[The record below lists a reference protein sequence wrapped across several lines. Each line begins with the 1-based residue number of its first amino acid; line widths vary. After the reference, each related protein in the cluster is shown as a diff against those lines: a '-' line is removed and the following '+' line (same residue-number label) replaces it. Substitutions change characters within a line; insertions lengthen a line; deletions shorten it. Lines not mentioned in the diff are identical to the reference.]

1 MKENIKLPIFY
12 GASIEIFRR
21 ADLLRNSMTEAES
34 LLWQRLN
41 YNKLDGYK
49 FRRQHPIN
57 KFIADFYCH
66 KVKLIIELDGEIH
79 RKKEVAERDEGRE
92 FVLKNFDLEII
103 RFNNKDVLQNTEGV
117 ISRIRQKLNQLD
129 SKPL

>member
-1 MKENIKLPIFY
+1 
-12 GASIEIFRR
+12 
-21 ADLLRNSMTEAES
+21 MTEAES

-79 RKKEVAERDEGRE
+79 RKKEVAERVEGRE

-103 RFNNKDVLQNTEGV
+103 RFNNKDVLQNTEDV
-117 ISRIRQKLNQLD
+117 ISRMRLKLNQLD